1 MRDNVKDQLNRMKG
15 LMTYGLQTEN
25 KTPYASV
32 EFSKK
37 GADGTLYGIIR
48 EGNKYYI
55 KSCDGGK
62 KGLVK
67 EDYSYIGGFRNRKDY
82 EYTSYAN
89 ALKQFDLKM
98 ASLREANDPQKKVV
112 IESWN
117 PDKQE
122 MLTVEATDKMRK
134 EIARQRQIMGN
145 VSRISEGKDCP
156 QCGVGGNPFTIDA
169 EKYFE
174 DLPKTD
180 NEKTN
185 INKPKDEAPKERK
198 SKGGKVKANEGKL
211 GKAITNEEKVCKK
224 CGKPCGKCNCDECG
238 DMPELEEE
246 VLGWN
251 DNYEY
256 MDKSHGTKIGD
267 SAPFDSKT
275 ARNIDDKKGPV
286 TDTEP
291 DMKNGVVES
300 YHGTAMHTSQNQNSP
315 EVGTKGRGGAKKV
328 DEPFDDSNKEV
339 NEEIEDFGDDI
350 EDDDVDLNDDFEGED
365 DNDFGGEEEFGADDE
380 LGGDED
386 FDEPVEDEED
396 TAIEVEPDGIEDRLN
411 KLEDLIGKIADKL
424 GVDEFQD
431 EELYPDEEE
440 DDDDEDFDE
449 DEDDFEDDEDD
460 FEDEDEEDDDDD
472 EIFESRSYRNMKL
485 REANDKE
492 WKERFDKL
500 FGGNPFDEKGCKELG
515 LDAEELYGGKKKKT
529 KKSKKNGENTK
540 ESVRRN
546 GSLVS
551 EAGQKPI
558 RSLKRLPK
566 GNMNPLDDF
575 GKHPAYQK
583 TVMSLPPKDHKEF
596 PGYYDMNDDSVKNDQ
611 PYGNNIGDGAPF
623 EVDIEEIQNTIAESI
638 KRHLGIK
645 GRAAKKKR

>member
-25 KTPYASV
+25 KTPYSSV

-55 KSCDGGK
+55 KACDGGK

-98 ASLREANDPQKKVV
+98 ASLKEANDPQKKVI

-117 PDKQE
+117 PDRQE

-145 VSRISEGKDCP
+145 VSRIYEGKDCP

-174 DLPKTD
+174 DLPKKD

-185 INKPKDEAPKERK
+185 ISKPKDEAPKDRK
-198 SKGGKVKANEGKL
+198 ENGGKVK
-211 GKAITNEEKVCKK
+211 TNESKLDEKPISNKEEVCQK
-224 CGKPCGKCNCDECG
+224 CGKPAGKCNCQECG
-238 DMPELEEE
+238 MAPVEEE

-251 DNYEY
+251 DNKEY
-256 MDKSHGTKIGD
+256 MDKSHGTEIGD
-267 SAPFDSKT
+267 SAPFDAAT
-275 ARNIDDKKGPV
+275 ARNIDDEKGPV
-286 TDTEP
+286 TSTEP

-300 YHGTAMHTSQNQNSP
+300 YHGTAMHASQDQNNP
-315 EVGTKGRGGAKKV
+315 EVGTKGRGGAKDV
-328 DEPFDDSNKEV
+328 DAPFDDSDDEL
-339 NEEIEDFGDDI
+339 NEEIEDFGDEI
-350 EDDDVDLNDDFEGED
+350 EDVDVDVDVDEPEVD
-365 DNDFGGEEEFGADDE
+365 APEEEEVDVEEDFVDDE
-380 LGGDED
+380 A
-386 FDEPVEDEED
+386 P
-396 TAIEVEPDGIEDRLN
+396 IEVEPDGIEERLSA
-411 KLEDLIGKIADKL
+411 LEDLIDKIAEKL
-424 GVDEFQD
+424 GVGEFDD

-440 DDDDEDFDE
+440 EDDEDFEEDEEEFDEDFDDDEDDDDE
-449 DEDDFEDDEDD
+449 
-460 FEDEDEEDDDDD
+460 DD
-472 EIFESRSYRNMKL
+472 EIFESRSYKRMKL
-485 REANDKE
+485 Q
-492 WKERFDKL
+492 
-500 FGGNPFDEKGCKELG
+500 
-515 LDAEELYGGKKKKT
+515 
-529 KKSKKNGENTK
+529 
-540 ESVRRN
+540 
-546 GSLVS
+546 

-558 RSLKRLPK
+558 KSLKRMPK

-623 EVDIEEIQNTIAESI
+623 EIDIETIENAIAESI
-638 KRHLGIK
+638 KKHLT
-645 GRAAKKKR
+645 KKKL

>member
-1 MRDNVKDQLNRMKG
+1 MNNNVKDQLDRMKG

-25 KTPYASV
+25 KTPYSSV

-82 EYTSYAN
+82 EYSSYAN

-98 ASLREANDPQKKVV
+98 ASLKEANDPSKKVI

-122 MLTVEATDKMRK
+122 MLTVEATEKMRK

-145 VSRISEGKDCP
+145 VSRIDEGKDCP

-169 EKYFE
+169 EKYFKDIE
-174 DLPKTD
+174 KKN

-185 INKPKDEAPKERK
+185 ISKPKDEAPKERK
-198 SKGGKVKANEGKL
+198 EKGGKVKVKESKFDEAPISNK
-211 GKAITNEEKVCKK
+211 EKVCPK
-224 CGKPCGKCNCDECG
+224 CGKSNCECNECG
-238 DMPELEEE
+238 DMMQMEEE

-251 DNYEY
+251 DNKEY
-256 MDKSHGTKIGD
+256 MDKSHGTEIGD
-267 SAPFDSKT
+267 SAPFDAAT

-286 TDTEP
+286 TSTEP

-300 YHGTAMHTSQNQNSP
+300 YHGTAMHVSQNQNSP
-315 EVGTKGRGGAKKV
+315 EVGTKGRGGAKDV
-328 DEPFDDSNKEV
+328 DKPFDDSTGEV
-339 NEEIEDFGDDI
+339 NEEIEDFGDDV
-350 EDDDVDLNDDFEGED
+350 EDAEV
-365 DNDFGGEEEFGADDE
+365 EFDE
-380 LGGDED
+380 FD
-386 FDEPVEDEED
+386 DEPVEDFEDGEEEIGD
-396 TAIEVEPDGIEDRLN
+396 EEVEDIEAEEEAPIEVEPDGIEDRLN

-424 GVDEFQD
+424 GVDEFED
-431 EELYPDEEE
+431 EELYPDDDDDVDDF
-440 DDDDEDFDE
+440 DDDDEDEDEDFDDDDEEFDDDEEDE
-449 DEDDFEDDEDD
+449 DEDVEV
-460 FEDEDEEDDDDD
+460 
-472 EIFESRSYRNMKL
+472 FESKSYREMK
-485 REANDKE
+485 
-492 WKERFDKL
+492 KL
-500 FGGNPFDEKGCKELG
+500 N
-515 LDAEELYGGKKKKT
+515 
-529 KKSKKNGENTK
+529 
-540 ESVRRN
+540 
-546 GSLVS
+546 

-558 RSLKRLPK
+558 RSIKRMPK

-583 TVMSLPPKDHKEF
+583 TVMSLPPKDHTEF
-596 PGYYDMNDDSVKNDQ
+596 PGYYDMNDDSVRNDT
-611 PYGNNIGDGAPF
+611 PYGTNIGDGAPF
-623 EVDIEEIQNTIAESI
+623 EVDIDDIENAIAESLT
-638 KRHLGIK
+638 RHL
-645 GRAAKKKR
+645 AKKKL

>member
-98 ASLREANDPQKKVV
+98 ASLREANDPQKKVI

-251 DNYEY
+251 DNYDY

-315 EVGTKGRGGAKKV
+315 EVGTNGRGGAKKV

-350 EDDDVDLNDDFEGED
+350 EDDDIDLDGDFEDEGD
-365 DNDFGGEEEFGADDE
+365 GDFGGEEEFGADDE

-449 DEDDFEDDEDD
+449 DEDDFENDEDD
-460 FEDEDEEDDDDD
+460 FEDDEDEEDDDD
-472 EIFESRSYRNMKL
+472 EIFESKSYKKMKL
-485 REANDKE
+485 A
-492 WKERFDKL
+492 
-500 FGGNPFDEKGCKELG
+500 
-515 LDAEELYGGKKKKT
+515 
-529 KKSKKNGENTK
+529 
-540 ESVRRN
+540 
-546 GSLVS
+546 

-645 GRAAKKKR
+645 GRAAKKKSADREKT